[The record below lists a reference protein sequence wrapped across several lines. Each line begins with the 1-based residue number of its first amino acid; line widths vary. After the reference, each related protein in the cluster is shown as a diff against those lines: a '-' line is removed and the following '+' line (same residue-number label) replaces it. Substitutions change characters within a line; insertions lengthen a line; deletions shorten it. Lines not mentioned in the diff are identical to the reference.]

1 MKIKIKNKNKKV
13 KKEDHHPESDVLVT
27 SWQGELE
34 NEGSLHG
41 RYSATLENLNN
52 S

>member
-27 SWQGELE
+27 SWRGELV

-41 RYSATLENLNN
+41 SYSVTFVKLE
-52 S
+52 